1 MKNKRDGQA
10 LIVLVC
16 FGVIAA
22 TIVASTILVSVATN
36 SASGRTQ
43 EGSMAYDVAE
53 SGVENALLRL
63 LRDPSYTG
71 ETITLG
77 SGSATITVA
86 GTNPKTI
93 TSLGAVGNYRRTIQA
108 IASEN
113 AGILSVTSWKEQ

>member
-1 MKNKRDGQA
+1 MNSRSGQA

-36 SASGRTQ
+36 SASGRSQ
-43 EGSMAYDVAE
+43 EGAIAYDIAE
-53 SGVENALLRL
+53 NGAENALLRL

-71 ETITLG
+71 ETVALG
-77 SGSATITVA
+77 SGSATITVT

-93 TSLGAVGNYRRTIQA
+93 VSLGVIGNYRRTIQV
-108 IASEN
+108 IASES